1 MPRRFHV
8 APSALALLALLTA
21 FGTARAESAPKAPP
35 NARHQQ
41 ECGACHVAFAPGMLP
56 AASWQRLMSDL
67 PRHFGTDASLDPAG
81 AREIGAWL
89 SANAG
94 TSWRTREQ
102 PAEDRITR
110 STQFVRKHREVPAGA
125 WKLPKV
131 RSAVNCAA
139 CHPRADQG
147 DFDEHNVRIPG

>member
-1 MPRRFHV
+1 MPCRFH
-8 APSALALLALLTA
+8 ASRSALALLTLLAAL
-21 FGTARAESAPKAPP
+21 GSARAESTPKAPP

-67 PRHFGTDASLDPAG
+67 PRHFGTDASLDA
-81 AREIGAWL
+81 AAASEIGTWL
-89 SANAG
+89 TTNAG
-94 TSWRTREQ
+94 TTWRMQEA

-110 STQFVRKHREVPAGA
+110 SAGFVRKHHEVPADT
-125 WKLPKV
+125 WKRLAV
-131 RSAVNCAA
+131 RSAANCAA

-147 DFDEHNVRIPG
+147 DFDEHNVRIPS